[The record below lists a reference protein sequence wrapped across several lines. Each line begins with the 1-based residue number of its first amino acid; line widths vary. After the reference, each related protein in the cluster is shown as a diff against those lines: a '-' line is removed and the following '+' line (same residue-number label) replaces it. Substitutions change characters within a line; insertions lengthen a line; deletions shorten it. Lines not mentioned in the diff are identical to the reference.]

1 MRSGRIDNLVV
12 KSDTMKVAI
21 PLQPETVASS
31 VANVLDVLH
40 SANRYAGKVQFETCL
55 LAATRKPVGAHGVA
69 LKPQA
74 GLEAMADCDLV
85 LVPAARGPVAVVL
98 EGSAPLRQLLPD
110 WLRPGRQLASVCA
123 GAQVLAGTGLL
134 DGRRATTFWGDAR
147 EVREAFP
154 AVLWRFE
161 HMVERDGAIMTS
173 GGGSAGIDLALAV
186 VEQVAGLEL
195 AQRVA
200 AAMLFDHRRGPQS
213 NYFPLLPGSSTH
225 DPLVAAA
232 QQRLRAA
239 FADPPDVPTLAAAL
253 HTSPRNLLRRFKAE
267 TGLTLQAYGMRLRL
281 EAARVLLEDQAT
293 IDQAVA
299 AVGYVDRASFSR
311 AFKAHYGVPP
321 MALRARR
328 QPVQTVPM

>member
-1 MRSGRIDNLVV
+1 
-12 KSDTMKVAI
+12 MKIAI
-21 PLQPETVASS
+21 PIQPETVPAS
-31 VANVLDVLH
+31 VANVLDVMH
-40 SANRYAGKVQFETCL
+40 SANRHAGRTVFETCL
-55 LAATRKPVGAHGVA
+55 VAASKRAVSAHGVV

-74 GLEAMADCDLV
+74 GWDALPEFDLV
-85 LVPAARGPVAVVL
+85 LVPAARGPVDVVL
-98 EGSAPLRQLLPD
+98 AGSAPLRQLLPE

-123 GAQVLAGTGLL
+123 GAMVLAGTGLL

-147 EVREAFP
+147 EVRDAFP
-154 AVLWRFE
+154 AVQWRFE

-186 VEQVAGLEL
+186 VEQEAGVEI

-213 NYFPLLPGSSTH
+213 NYFPLLPGASVNDS
-225 DPLVAAA
+225 LVAAA

-239 FADPPDVPTLAAAL
+239 FIEPPDVPTLAAAL

-267 TGLTLQAYGMRLRL
+267 TGLTLQAYAMRLRL
-281 EAARVLLEDQAT
+281 EAAKTLLEKHAT

-299 AVGYVDRASFSR
+299 AVGYLDRASFSR

-321 MALRARR
+321 MAFRARR
-328 QPVQTVPM
+328 QPLDLPN

>member
-1 MRSGRIDNLVV
+1 M
-12 KSDTMKVAI
+12 MKIAI
-21 PLQPETVASS
+21 PIQPQTVVSS
-31 VANVLDVLH
+31 VANVLEVLH
-40 SANRYAGKVQFETCL
+40 SANRYAGHAVFDTCL
-55 LAATRKPVGAHGVA
+55 LAASRKPVGAHGVA
-69 LKPQA
+69 LQPQA
-74 GLEAMADCDLV
+74 GLEALADCDLV

-98 EGSAPLRQLLPD
+98 AGSAPLRQLLPD

-134 DGRRATTFWGDAR
+134 DGKRATTFWGDAR

-154 AVLWRFE
+154 AVHWRFE

-186 VEQVAGLEL
+186 VEQVAGLEV

-213 NYFPLLPGSSTH
+213 NYFPLLPSPSAQ
-225 DPLVAAA
+225 DALVAAA

-239 FADPPDVPTLAAAL
+239 FTEPPDVPTLAAAL

-267 TGLTLQAYGMRLRL
+267 TGLTLQAYAMRLRL
-281 EAARVLLEDQAT
+281 EAAKALLEEHAT

-321 MALRARR
+321 MAFRARR
-328 QPVQTVPM
+328 QPLQTMA

>member
-1 MRSGRIDNLVV
+1 MV
-12 KSDTMKVAI
+12 KSANMKVAI
-21 PLQPETVASS
+21 PIQPEAVASS

-40 SANRYAGKVQFETCL
+40 SANRYAGSAVFETRVL
-55 LAATRKPVGAHGVA
+55 SASRKSVGAHGVS

-74 GLEAMADCDLV
+74 GFEALEDCDLV
-85 LVPAARGPVAVVL
+85 LVPAARGPVALVL
-98 EGSAPLRQLLPD
+98 AGSAPLRQLLPD

-134 DGRRATTFWGDAR
+134 DGKRATTFWGDAR

-154 AVLWRFE
+154 AVQWRFE

-173 GGGSAGIDLALAV
+173 GGGSAGIDLALAL
-186 VEQVAGLEL
+186 VEQVAGMEL

-213 NYFPLLPGSSTH
+213 NYFPLLPSPSTH
-225 DPLVAAA
+225 DALVAAA

-239 FADPPDVPTLAAAL
+239 FTEPTDVPTLAAAL
-253 HTSPRNLLRRFKAE
+253 HTSPRNLLRRFKGE
-267 TGLTLQAYGMRLRL
+267 TGLTLQAYAMRLRL
-281 EAARVLLEDQAT
+281 EAAKVLLEAHAT

-299 AVGYVDRASFSR
+299 AVGYIDRASFSR

-321 MALRARR
+321 MAFRARR
-328 QPVQTVPM
+328 QGVKHL